1 MTLSMRSR
9 TISTLVAALAVGG
22 TVFAGAVPA
31 NAAATACGAGACI
44 DNGTVLL
51 GVNPQGNLVVGND
64 GEGGEG
70 GPISD
75 DSFGVFL
82 LSSQNDGLRAGSP
95 AEGWGVA
102 AAGTDTYGIA
112 DEDQGYN
119 NVTVDSFTFEGSS
132 ATSVVSVDD
141 TFRVTSAFAPSAD
154 TAFLYQI
161 DVTIENTSAT
171 DIENVLYRRVMDWDS
186 EPTPFG
192 EFVTVQGSGAPEVAS
207 TDDNGFNT
215 ANPLVPTEENNVT
228 GDFENAGPDDIG
240 ASFDF
245 DFGALAAGAST
256 KFTLFYG
263 AAPTEADARG
273 ALDAVGATAYSLAKS
288 SGEGALETGAPTTFI
303 FGFRPFVEP
312 EVVVPPVVVAPVVV
326 PEAVVPAAVAAPKP
340 ALAATGFDAQ
350 GAAALAALTGLMGA
364 ALVGFRVASR
374 RRAGSQA

>member
-9 TISTLVAALAVGG
+9 AISTIIAAAAVGG
-22 TVFAGAVPA
+22 TIFAGAVPA
-31 NAAATACGAGACI
+31 NASATACGAGACI

-64 GEGGEG
+64 GEGG
-70 GPISD
+70 PISD
-75 DSFGVFL
+75 TSFGVFL
-82 LSSQNDGLRAGSP
+82 LSSQYDGLRAGSP

-112 DEDQGYN
+112 NEDQGYD
-119 NVTVDSFTFEGSS
+119 NVTVDAFDFAGSS

-171 DIENVLYRRVMDWDS
+171 DVDKVVYRRVMDWDS
-186 EPTPFG
+186 EPS
-192 EFVTVQGSGAPEVAS
+192 EFEEYVTVQGSGAPEVAS
-207 TDDNGFNT
+207 SDDNGFNT
-215 ANPLVPTEENNVT
+215 ANPLEPTEANNLT

-288 SGEGALETGAPTTFI
+288 SGEGALETGAPATFI
-303 FGFRPFVEP
+303 FGFRPFEEP
-312 EVVVPPVVVAPVVV
+312 EVVVPPVEVAPVVV
-326 PEAVVPAAVAAPKP
+326 QEAAVAAPQP
-340 ALAATGFDAQ
+340 ALAATGLDAQ
-350 GAAALAALTGLMGA
+350 GSAALAALTGLMGA
-364 ALVGFRVASR
+364 ALVGFRVAAR
-374 RRAGSQA
+374 RRSGSQA